1 MTRSILNAISK
12 YYNLSIVIKIYA
24 TSTIRR
30 FEVPKKKKSIWHE
43 QGLFFLCFQQNTLT
57 IQYGMLA
64 HKQNKLYGIN

>member
-1 MTRSILNAISK
+1 MTRLILNAISK

-43 QGLFFLCFQQNTLT
+43 QGHFLGFQQNALT